1 MDDVNIGV
9 MAFIGNTTREYK
21 GWWLMNGLDIIGIA
35 LGTFMVCFY
44 VVYVMKDWGLIK
56 DNEIPTSKYNRDYVN
71 FLNEQER
78 KKSKNYKNNQ

>member
-1 MDDVNIGV
+1 MNYLQV
-9 MAFIGNTTREYK
+9 
-21 GWWLMNGLDIIGIA
+21 NGLDIIGIA

-56 DNEIPTSKYNRDYVN
+56 DNEIPTSKDSSQYNRDYVN
-71 FLNEQER
+71 FLNDEEQ

>member
-1 MDDVNIGV
+1 
-9 MAFIGNTTREYK
+9 
-21 GWWLMNGLDIIGIA
+21 MNGLDIIGIA

-56 DNEIPTSKYNRDYVN
+56 DNEVPNTNYNRDYVN

>member
-1 MDDVNIGV
+1 MIN
-9 MAFIGNTTREYK
+9 
-21 GWWLMNGLDIIGIA
+21 MNGLDIIGIA

-56 DNEIPTSKYNRDYVN
+56 DNEIPKSKDSSQLNRDYVN